1 MNKKFIGQCFADIQI
16 HQCASMYKYEKYNHA
31 IISKLHLPIL
41 LDKVFSLMNELSEV
55 LETQKHY
62 TSKRN
67 IHLEESTSAS
77 FMPSAIYT
85 HQMLQF
91 KIFLLD
97 ITLSCVCCISLELL
111 MIELVSSNK
120 WSKVLCNLPTTYA
133 VLRIIM

>member
-77 FMPSAIYT
+77 FITSAIYT